1 MPNLEAGLPFHL
13 IFKMAGQR
21 KLELRVQRTSQCC
34 SVLFQ
39 SFVVGRARLGG
50 VSFHTFSRLRE
61 EGLCTCNPM
70 RERRERMNV
79 FFFIDNKN

>member
-1 MPNLEAGLPFHL
+1 MPNLEVGLPFHL

-21 KLELRVQRTSQCC
+21 KLEVRVQGTSQCC
-34 SVLFQ
+34 LVLFQ

-50 VSFHTFSRLRE
+50 MFFHTFGRLRE

-70 RERRERMNV
+70 RERRERKESANN
-79 FFFIDNKN
+79 DSS